1 MSESQLP
8 FSLTANQPTRR
19 QPTGSI
25 NRRPCQKCKILKIKC
40 DGDPENDIACSNC
53 DVGTCVYD
61 KSPRKNRQVENLKAK
76 VESLE
81 NALLE
86 TQANLEKITNE
97 YNTKTNEKI
106 DEHNLNI

>member
-19 QPTGSI
+19 QPRGSI
-25 NRRPCQKCKILKIKC
+25 NRRACQKCRILKIKC

-61 KSPRKNRQVENLKAK
+61 KSPRKNRQVERLNTKIENLEMTLTE
-76 VESLE
+76 V
-81 NALLE
+81 
-86 TQANLEKITNE
+86 QANLELIQ
-97 YNTKTNEKI
+97 I
-106 DEHNLNI
+106 DSN